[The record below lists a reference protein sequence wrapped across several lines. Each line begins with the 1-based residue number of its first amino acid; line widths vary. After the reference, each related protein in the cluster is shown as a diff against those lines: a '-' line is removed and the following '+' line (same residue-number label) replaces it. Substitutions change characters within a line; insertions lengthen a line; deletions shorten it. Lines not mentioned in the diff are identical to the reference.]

1 MAILWTE
8 DLAVGVDKID
18 DQHKELFRR
27 VQGLLDAC
35 KAGRG
40 KDAVVD
46 TIHFLESY
54 VIEHFSA
61 EENLQR
67 EVAYP
72 EYLNHKAVHDK
83 FLEDVA
89 ALRKSLDEE
98 GPGLST
104 IATTNTMVVDWL
116 INHIKRMDKKL
127 GEYIKANS

>member
-1 MAILWTE
+1 
-8 DLAVGVDKID
+8 
-18 DQHKELFRR
+18 

-46 TIHFLESY
+46 TVKFLESY

-61 EENLQR
+61 EEALQR

-72 EYLNHKAVHDK
+72 EYLNHKALHDK

-89 ALRKSLDEE
+89 ALRKSLDES

-104 IATTNTMVVDWL
+104 ITTTNTLVVDWL
-116 INHIKRMDKKL
+116 VSHIKRMDKKL